1 MKMPNKLMMV
11 IAASAIAASAM
22 AAESDARSKAKQVF
36 ELKDGSSVYIFKDG
50 KMAMESKMGK
60 AERMEHGKVMETKDG
75 QLIMMHGDEVMVL
88 KSLLGKDKGGK

>member
-36 ELKDGSSVYIFKDG
+36 
-50 KMAMESKMGK
+50 
-60 AERMEHGKVMETKDG
+60 
-75 QLIMMHGDEVMVL
+75 
-88 KSLLGKDKGGK
+88 